1 MKGLLIKD
9 LLTVRKQAVWYAA
22 MIVIFCIAGAAT
34 DSVAI
39 SGAIGILVT
48 VSVPLTAM
56 AYDETEGFTRFAAAS
71 GAGAKM
77 RAAEKYI
84 LGVMFGAV
92 SAAAHLAAFLFSAGP
107 SGAGGWANY
116 IMPVAMQFAVLA
128 AALPVAFKYG
138 VEKGRTY
145 MIAIIVLMVALLVA
159 VMGLADGAAEQVW
172 NAVSWG
178 FFGFSVLA
186 AAVSYFISAHILS
199 VKDL

>member
-1 MKGLLIKD
+1 MLD
-9 LLTVRKQAVWYAA
+9 
-22 MIVIFCIAGAAT
+22 
-34 DSVAI
+34 
-39 SGAIGILVT
+39 
-48 VSVPLTAM
+48 
-56 AYDETEGFTRFAAAS
+56 RF
-71 GAGAKM
+71 
-77 RAAEKYI
+77 I
-84 LGVMFGAV
+84 DQIGAV

-145 MIAIIVLMVALLVA
+145 MIAIIVLMVA

>member
-1 MKGLLIKD
+1 MLD
-9 LLTVRKQAVWYAA
+9 
-22 MIVIFCIAGAAT
+22 
-34 DSVAI
+34 
-39 SGAIGILVT
+39 
-48 VSVPLTAM
+48 
-56 AYDETEGFTRFAAAS
+56 RF
-71 GAGAKM
+71 
-77 RAAEKYI
+77 I
-84 LGVMFGAV
+84 DQIGAV

-178 FFGFSVLA
+178 FFGFSGLA